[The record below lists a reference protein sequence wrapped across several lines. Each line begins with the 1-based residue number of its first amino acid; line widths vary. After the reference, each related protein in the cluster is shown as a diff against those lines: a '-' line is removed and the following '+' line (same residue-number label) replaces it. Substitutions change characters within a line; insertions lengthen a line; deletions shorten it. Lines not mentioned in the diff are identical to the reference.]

1 MLILGIVI
9 IIVGI
14 GTAIYQS
21 SDRHRYHI
29 RMYGDDIIDGY
40 AIIVIGI
47 IFLLLHPFAD
57 NMFPETETVGP
68 KVVQTYKMTDVD
80 IVKNNTTEFELT
92 QYNALVVSQTKG
104 LIKTAT
110 DAYKGG
116 KIILHDGKETEYEI
130 EEVRESS
137 TVTEPTFKMMSKSK
151 RYLYYPKRL
160 RRQTSLLKSLK
171 LTNRKSDAI
180 IVVASN

>member
-1 MLILGIVI
+1 MRTVMLILGII
-9 IIVGI
+9 IVIVGI

-21 SDRHRYHI
+21 TDSHRYHI

-40 AIIVIGI
+40 AIITVGI
-47 IFLLLHPFAD
+47 IFLIMYPFA
-57 NMFPETETVGP
+57 NNIFPEKETVGP

-92 QYNALVVSQTKG
+92 QYNALVVSHTKG

-137 TVTEPTFKMMSKSK
+137 TVTEPTFKLIETRTKYKNSDIKDDVK
-151 RYLYYPKRL
+151 IKVVLVLPQK
-160 RRQTSLLKSLK
+160 TEE
-171 LTNRKSDAI
+171 TN
-180 IVVASN
+180 

>member
-1 MLILGIVI
+1 MRTTMLILGIVI

-14 GTAIYQS
+14 GTTIYQS
-21 SDRHRYHI
+21 TDSHRYHI

-47 IFLLLHPFAD
+47 IFLLPHPFAD

-137 TVTEPTFKMMSKSK
+137 TVTEPTFKMIETRTKYKNSDIKDDVK
-151 RYLYYPKRL
+151 IKAVLVLPQK
-160 RRQTSLLKSLK
+160 TEE
-171 LTNRKSDAI
+171 TN
-180 IVVASN
+180 

>member
-1 MLILGIVI
+1 MRTVMIILGII
-9 IIVGI
+9 IVIVGI

-21 SDRHRYHI
+21 TDRHRYYI

-47 IFLLLHPFAD
+47 IFLILHPFAN
-57 NMFPETETVGP
+57 NMFPDTETVGP

-80 IVKNNTTEFELT
+80 IVKNNITEFELT
-92 QYNALVVSQTKG
+92 QYNALVVSHTKG

-137 TVTEPTFKMMSKSK
+137 TVTEPTFKMIETRTKYKNSDIKDDVK
-151 RYLYYPKRL
+151 IKVVLVLPQK
-160 RRQTSLLKSLK
+160 TEE
-171 LTNRKSDAI
+171 TN
-180 IVVASN
+180 